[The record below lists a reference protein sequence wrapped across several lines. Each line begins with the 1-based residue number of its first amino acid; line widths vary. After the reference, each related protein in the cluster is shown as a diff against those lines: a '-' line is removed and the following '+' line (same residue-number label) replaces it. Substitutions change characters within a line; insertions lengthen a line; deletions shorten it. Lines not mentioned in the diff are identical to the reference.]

1 MIQSGEV
8 TLFEKVTRDRLSTF
22 KQKYAGYER
31 TSGMLQAKE
40 KKEYRSPQVETGLAY
55 CGKSKVREAGAKEWE
70 RGSGWQVSECMNL
83 DNKFEFY
90 SVHFRKPVD
99 GSEQGSDIL

>member
-1 MIQSGEV
+1 MQ
-8 TLFEKVTRDRLSTF
+8 
-22 KQKYAGYER
+22 
-31 TSGMLQAKE
+31 GMKE
-40 KKEYRSPQVETGLAY
+40 QVACCRPRKKKEYRSPQVETGLAY